1 MKSDKVW
8 DGDMEMEGNK
18 ENGEVGREVSE
29 IGVENRGR
37 TSGCVRKELKKKKLR
52 GRAKKHG
59 PLKAEEGKKSMLA
72 RRCWEEMKKR
82 FKNRKAISC
91 YEIRKLN
98 MKEVVREK
106 ERNKD

>member
-29 IGVENRGR
+29 IGVENRR
-37 TSGCVRKELKKKKLR
+37 EDIRMCEKRVKEKKAERK
-52 GRAKKHG
+52 GKKHG
-59 PLKAEEGKKSMLA
+59 PLKAEGKRSMLA